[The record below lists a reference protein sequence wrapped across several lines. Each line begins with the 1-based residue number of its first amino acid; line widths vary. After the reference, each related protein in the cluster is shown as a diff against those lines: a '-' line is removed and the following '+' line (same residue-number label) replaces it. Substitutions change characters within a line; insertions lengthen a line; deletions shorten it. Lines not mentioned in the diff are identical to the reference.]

1 MTILLTIIIFVG
13 IVTMIYVIYYNNL
26 QAYKIKINE
35 AESIIDEHLRK
46 KYDTLDML
54 IDIITGETDAT
65 DKAFNEFK
73 NLKNVNISSFDFE
86 RKLAEINALIDKIKL
101 DYDEL
106 DKNEGFT
113 NYYEDL
119 YRINEKLEATK
130 SFYNKYTSLLNK
142 TIKKFPSNIIAF
154 IHHIKVQAFFD
165 GKDMFDDDIKDFK
178 L

>member
-106 DKNEGFT
+106 DKNESFT